1 MNTNPDETTLALWLD
16 DELTGEQLAAVE
28 SWAANHPDQ
37 LAARAQ
43 IREWRSMVAS
53 AVPATEE
60 PPYPDFFNSR
70 ILQSIRET
78 APREHATSAV
88 TGSEKALASGSF
100 WSGWKGWFMPAAA
113 CAGMVLAFWSGTKAA
128 KPGAI
133 VEYDVSN
140 APRAIPV
147 EQLVYTPDMGVNAEL
162 FASSHAS
169 ATVIVLNGVAAI
181 PDSTDFFSTV
191 ENFGDRDIDSTAD
204 LQSE

>member
-16 DELTGEQLAAVE
+16 DELTGEELAAVE
-28 SWAANHPDQ
+28 SWAQNHPDQ

-78 APREHATSAV
+78 APHEAAPHQAPVVA
-88 TGSEKALASGSF
+88 KKPSF
-100 WSGWKGWFMPAAA
+100 WKGWFMPLAA
-113 CAGMVLAFWSGTKAA
+113 CAGMVLAFWTGTKAA
-128 KPGAI
+128 KPGDI

-169 ATVIVLNGVAAI
+169 ATVIVLSGVAAI

-204 LQSE
+204 LESE